1 MRIKQCRSGTLGKS
15 PMNEIPPI
23 NQAERRRYF
32 RIDDEIILVYR
43 SISPQDM
50 PDPEQFQSRFV
61 DCFSLTSTL
70 EYLTQES
77 QAQLRLIQRDYPD
90 VAKYFEALERK
101 INVLAQAFM
110 VSHNSLTDQPTH
122 KVNLSA
128 SGIAFDTAQFLA
140 EGQILELK
148 MVVPPGL
155 VGIVTFGKVIYC
167 RKQEDGLYRTGVDFF
182 SLRDQD
188 REFLIRHVIK
198 RQLTQLRA
206 QRRSPSD
213 SA

>member
-1 MRIKQCRSGTLGKS
+1 
-15 PMNEIPPI
+15 MNEILPN
-23 NQAERRRYF
+23 NQPERRRYF
-32 RIDDEIILVYR
+32 RIDDEIVLVYR
-43 SISPQDM
+43 SISRKDI

-70 EYLTQES
+70 AYLTQES

-101 INVLAQAFM
+101 IEVLAQAFM
-110 VSHNSLTDQPTH
+110 ISNTNLTDQPTC

-128 SGIAFDTAQFLA
+128 SGIAFDTEQLLV

-148 MVVPPGL
+148 MVVLPGL
-155 VGIVTFGKVIYC
+155 VGIMTFGQVIYC
-167 RKQEDGLYRTGVDFF
+167 REQGDGLYRAGVEFF
-182 SLRDQD
+182 SLRDQV
-188 REFLIRHVIK
+188 REFLIRHVVK
-198 RQLTQLRA
+198 RQLNLLRE

>member
-1 MRIKQCRSGTLGKS
+1 
-15 PMNEIPPI
+15 MNEMLPT
-23 NQAERRRYF
+23 NQPERRRYF
-32 RIDDEIILVYR
+32 RIDDEIMLVYR
-43 SISPQDM
+43 SISPEDI
-50 PDPEQFQSRFV
+50 PAPEQFQSRFV

-101 INVLAQAFM
+101 IEVLAHAFM
-110 VSHNSLTDQPTH
+110 VSNNRLTDQPTH

-128 SGIAFDTAQFLA
+128 SGIAFDTEQFLV

-148 MVVPPGL
+148 MVVPPAL
-155 VGIVTFGKVIYC
+155 VGIMTFGKVIYC
-167 RKQEDGLYRTGVDFF
+167 RGRGDGLYRAGVDFL

-198 RQLTQLRA
+198 RQLNLLRE

-213 SA
+213 ST